1 MQGLMPA
8 PRAILTTALLL
19 AGACL
24 STGCA
29 GRTNYYADPSLKET
43 PPENAAAV
51 VEAWYADVHIIR
63 IDGKPV
69 KTAGMAPSQQRLF
82 WVPAGIHNFVVY
94 YATGRSHSLQNAE
107 VTFALEP
114 GHRYGMTD
122 WPPKVKDK
130 TTGKPI
136 ACRLAVADE

>member
-1 MQGLMPA
+1 MKKRMPT
-8 PRAILTTALLL
+8 PRAVLTAALVF

-29 GRTNYYADPSLKET
+29 GRTNYYADPSLKEA
-43 PPENAAAV
+43 PPENGAAI
-51 VEAWYADVHIIR
+51 VEAWYADVHLVR
-63 IDGKPV
+63 IDGNPV

-82 WVPAGIHNFVVY
+82 WVPPGVHNFVCY
-94 YATGRSHSLQNAE
+94 YATGRAHSVQNAE

-114 GHRYGMTD
+114 GHQYGMTG

-130 TTGKPI
+130 TTGKPVT
-136 ACRLAVADE
+136 CRLAVAD